1 MIFKVKLYKHHYLSI
16 VLIILIGLV
25 IDLVTENYQHD
36 IINQPLSLAIK
47 FLKEIFY
54 SLFNVIA
61 KYVME
66 IKYVSVYELSFY
78 IGLISCSLFVIFAL
92 FDYYYIKWNDYD
104 NYFKN
109 FNNTELLVALGVIST
124 QFGLSLTTLFTTK
137 NNTPCH
143 VFIIFV
149 FGQMAYYIDFDGRDD
164 ILVIICLIIIL
175 FLSLIFNEIIEI
187 NVCGLSYNTKR
198 KIIARAQ
205 EEYLIGEISE
215 EEESVND
222 DNTIELKK
230 N

>member
-1 MIFKVKLYKHHYLSI
+1 
-16 VLIILIGLV
+16 
-25 IDLVTENYQHD
+25 
-36 IINQPLSLAIK
+36 
-47 FLKEIFY
+47 
-54 SLFNVIA
+54 
-61 KYVME
+61 
-66 IKYVSVYELSFY
+66 
-78 IGLISCSLFVIFAL
+78 
-92 FDYYYIKWNDYD
+92 
-104 NYFKN
+104 
-109 FNNTELLVALGVIST
+109 
-124 QFGLSLTTLFTTK
+124 
-137 NNTPCH
+137 
-143 VFIIFV
+143 
-149 FGQMAYYIDFDGRDD
+149 MAYYIDFDGRDD